1 MTEFNTKKCLFS
13 SFAVL
18 VVAATIVSVIFINQN
33 QINSNPNNDNQTQA
47 INQVSTN
54 LNSEFDPNLTNE
66 LNELDQ
72 DHSFKFTSLENRIID
87 LTKIVQDQEKN
98 IQDLK
103 KEIKLIKEDELSD
116 REFNISS
123 LLVKDGKDGKHGING
138 TDGKPGIKG
147 DKGDPGTKG
156 DKGDPGTKGDK
167 GDPGTNG
174 TNPVIDYNLLSNHL
188 INNSFAKFSIGNVIG
203 SREYPTE
210 YYNGGTRCINPNTQT
225 IIAKLTAPHSGYYI
239 LEGRYKCRTSYHRS
253 LYPKN
258 YWKVNEKTVYEVSE
272 VGQECNSV
280 LTNRI
285 SNPFSIF
292 LNKGDKVS
300 FIATGWS
307 HNVYGCARIFGS
319 VFRFEQ

>member
-33 QINSNPNNDNQTQA
+33 QINSNPNNTNQSQA

-156 DKGDPGTKGDK
+156 DKG
-167 GDPGTNG
+167 
-174 TNPVIDYNLLSNHL
+174 
-188 INNSFAKFSIGNVIG
+188 
-203 SREYPTE
+203 
-210 YYNGGTRCINPNTQT
+210 
-225 IIAKLTAPHSGYYI
+225 
-239 LEGRYKCRTSYHRS
+239 
-253 LYPKN
+253 
-258 YWKVNEKTVYEVSE
+258 
-272 VGQECNSV
+272 
-280 LTNRI
+280 
-285 SNPFSIF
+285 
-292 LNKGDKVS
+292 
-300 FIATGWS
+300 
-307 HNVYGCARIFGS
+307 
-319 VFRFEQ
+319 